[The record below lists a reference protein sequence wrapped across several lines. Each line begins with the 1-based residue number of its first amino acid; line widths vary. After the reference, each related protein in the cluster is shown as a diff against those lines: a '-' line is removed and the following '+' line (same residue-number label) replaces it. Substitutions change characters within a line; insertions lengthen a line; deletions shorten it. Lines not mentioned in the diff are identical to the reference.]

1 MTNSLDFAKELA
13 AKYPAD
19 EELMNIPQF
28 VVGKDLISSIA
39 SAVSYMRSEGL
50 NPDTLICSEY
60 FWLPMSS
67 SLWETGVISDE
78 EYTDRVLSS
87 MGLSRLNM
95 KGDFLWIVDSTATI
109 EGSPF
114 STFILRS

>member
-13 AKYPAD
+13 AKSHTD
-19 EELMNIPQF
+19 EELMSIPQF
-28 VVGKDLISSIA
+28 AIGKDLLSSIA
-39 SAVSYMRSEGL
+39 SVVCYMRSEGL

-60 FWLPMSS
+60 FCLPMSS
-67 SLWETGVISDE
+67 SLWETGVISYE

-95 KGDFLWIVDSTATI
+95 KRGFLWVVDSTATI
-109 EGSPF
+109 EDSPF
-114 STFILRS
+114 SIFILRW